1 MQCIEGAVVFVM
13 TCNDANQNA
22 GDSEECMIVAV
33 HAAGCKKLEWHKMA
47 TVGKCFAKKEEEV
60 TCNMQAELFEA
71 IWCVHRD
78 PSLQYR
84 QHLQQQEN
92 AICVYANNTPEVVL

>member
-71 IWCVHRD
+71 IWCVPLGPFTAVPTTPAATRECYMRIRK
-78 PSLQYR
+78 QY
-84 QHLQQQEN
+84 
-92 AICVYANNTPEVVL
+92 T